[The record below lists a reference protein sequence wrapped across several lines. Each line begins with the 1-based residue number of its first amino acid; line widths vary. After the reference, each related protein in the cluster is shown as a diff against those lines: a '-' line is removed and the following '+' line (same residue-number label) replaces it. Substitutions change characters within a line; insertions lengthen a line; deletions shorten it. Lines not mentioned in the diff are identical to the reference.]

1 MSININANVNV
12 SPQSI
17 KKLQTDLKK
26 AVSAIGTS
34 GAGGATFS
42 PKVNDRDFTRPLG
55 RITGQVSEFR
65 KSLDASNAR
74 VIAFAASA
82 GVLYKVS
89 QAFDFLLKSTI
100 SVEKQLKDINV
111 VLGASDKNLKAFG
124 NQLFSIAANTGQ
136 SFQVVAAAATE
147 FSRQGLSMERTLKRT
162 SDALILARLS
172 GMDTVEATNALTAA
186 VNSFSSA
193 AINTSQVVAKLAA
206 VDAAFA
212 VSSADL
218 AEGMKRSGAAAEAA
232 GVSMDEL
239 FAIITAVQERTARGG
254 AVIGN
259 SLKTIFTRIQRPE
272 VLNQLNRLGVSIVDT
287 TGKIKP
293 AMDILTSFAK
303 RFDSLTQA
311 QQATS
316 AELVGGVFQVNNLKA
331 ALGDLSSEYSRYAQ
345 AVKIASTASDEATK
359 RNQDLNTTLSAQLN
373 VLAQNAQKFG
383 SAFGDLT
390 IKPVLER
397 GINVGNMIS
406 DVAGMGG
413 VGKAVGESILKGIGD
428 IISGPGLI
436 VIFGGIFKLLKQFG
450 KFALEAANEFRL
462 MGTHTGRVRDMQ
474 SQITNILNTNAD
486 IAKKYNTGLITRL
499 ELEKQITNQLNHQN
513 RLSASHTATGQMLG
527 ANVLRSTTSVARGFS
542 KKSHG
547 HVPDDVAFAERQGAF
562 AGGYTPGQ
570 VRSMNIP
577 GVGKVAYNTR
587 EQVKTFPGF
596 SQPAIIPPA
605 GSKAGVRY
613 RRAFESVNG
622 FTPMNSGGFSFQQSG
637 MQAGPSYDAN
647 LQSFLNI
654 GAAES
659 GLKVGQ
665 QTSSGIRIAN
675 ATTAVRQ
682 KVLTLY
688 QQLIKRMETQGLD
701 LDKESR
707 VRQHIARRYKIS
719 DQSLDQ
725 LTDIYKKEADAALQ
739 RGEGARKNTA
749 ARLRADITQANL
761 NKQMFQNMQASANR
775 GAEANFLATQAKES
789 KSQRRMMAGALLA
802 PMLMQLSASGATA
815 MMGDPKTGAE
825 YQQQSAITSGMSLGG
840 NLLSTLLFTAGMNP
854 YVRVGLMGLSAIG
867 PGMDFASSFDQTKAT
882 GFEAKKA
889 QENVTEEQQKAQ
901 EVTRAM
907 DEYQTEVSNKNSTP
921 KSVMQKANALQK
933 SLSQAGLLKNQ
944 NVANALNDFF
954 NSAGSDQ
961 NAKKTLMDAAAANI
975 EEANKGFQKA
985 NLNDLFARG
994 EKDNDYGGF
1003 INQLFSARKAD
1014 GSTVFD
1020 AILSE
1025 SIKKGTPI
1033 SAENILKNK
1042 EGVLGDELSA
1052 IITGL
1057 GPKGAMFGKDGARK
1071 AGKTD
1076 LNPLMQALQKRLDED
1091 FQFFDQVVNT
1101 QDSVKEG
1108 IDKVALFKNNL
1119 NKFIDRYT
1127 DLFNYTDIQLKNILT
1142 ITKVAQGI
1150 ENMQNQAFMERA
1162 GMQYGDLTM
1171 ARLKRDAALAAL
1183 DSRESS
1189 LAKYSA
1195 SAVLGANKSAI
1206 DPLFQGLQ
1214 TNVNQN
1220 NNVAPFMNMTPTF
1233 KPMLRF
1239 MTQGDMFSSNRISKG
1254 LENAGMI
1261 EEAGSF
1267 ANALQKSTET
1277 FEKIQNK
1284 SASDLTQIA
1293 GERRTV
1299 EKQFVE
1305 DLKKIRLQNEINF
1318 GGGINAFQSSAS
1330 PSQRGLRYRMN
1341 QGLMGGRNS
1350 RQSGLMALENLELLK
1365 SYAGSG
1371 FTSEM
1376 MNDNGGNQLRRGL
1389 MDYHRQTLAGMGLQA
1404 SERDLKRV
1412 ADAQMRNTLRPE
1424 DDRVGLEATLNIND
1438 LITSIHKDGVIVRN
1452 VNQFAEAIYRGMRTG
1467 GRTGSANV
1475 AGDNFELSSGTGL
1488 TSEEIKKKYASPNIH
1503 LEKTQGSGYL
1513 KGVSDAF
1520 FIGNDTRTHTDRTL
1534 DAIRETGEALRGGLA
1549 SGLKEAIMAADD
1561 FGDALRNMAVNV
1573 LDQIADKLFSFA
1585 IDAAFAGTGQYLS
1598 SRSYN
1603 NNSQAQGNTARGA
1616 KGGYVTSR
1624 GIQRFASGGLVQGGS
1639 GFRDDVPAMLSQG
1652 EFVIRKSA
1660 VQKYGPGFLNTLN
1673 MNTGGAVISAPNT
1686 LIANDPKRATEF
1698 KYNIS
1703 NRLSA
1708 FAVTNQDD
1716 VTVQRRTDLA
1726 NRIMNNRAQYLQ
1738 AMDAYKKE
1746 QKARLIQAYIS
1757 AGIQLAA
1764 AGAAQY
1770 GANAGAPSGEGMTMN
1785 NATGPGANYGSG
1797 TPQYVNSGGYI
1808 RRYASGG
1815 YVDDVPALLMGGEMV
1830 MNRDSVNK
1838 YGRGFF
1844 DKLNRG
1850 QLKMSEGGLVGGE
1863 MSFGGGSST
1872 SVMEVF
1878 DRLIESNEALKSSI
1892 DGVKSN
1898 EGGTSSLQPSGGSS
1912 SASNNVTI
1920 NINVDK
1926 SGKVDSNSESSST
1939 GGAGDQKAEEEK
1951 ARNMSES
1958 IRAAC
1963 LDVIINEKR
1972 PGGALADLKG
1982 PRA

>member
-17 KKLQTDLKK
+17 KKLQADLKK

-100 SVEKQLKDINV
+100 NVEKQLKDINV

-383 SAFGDLT
+383 SAFGELT

-397 GINVGNMIS
+397 GISVGNMIS
-406 DVAGMGG
+406 DVAGIGG
-413 VGKAVGESILKGIGD
+413 VGKVVGESILKGIGD
-428 IISGPGLI
+428 IISGPGLV

-486 IAKKYNTGLITRL
+486 IAKRYNTGLITRL

-513 RLSASHTATGQMLG
+513 RISASHTATGQMLG
-527 ANVLRSTTSVARGFS
+527 ANVLHATTNPPKGFS
-542 KKSHG
+542 RRSHG

-719 DQSLDQ
+719 DQSLDK
-725 LTDIYKKEADAALQ
+725 LTDIYKQEADAALQ

-761 NKQMFQNMQASANR
+761 NQQRFQNMQASANR

-802 PMLMQLSASGATA
+802 PMLMQGIAGTANA

-825 YQQQSAITSGMSLGG
+825 YQKQSAISSGMSLGG
-840 NLLSTLLFTAGMNP
+840 NLLSMGMFTAGMHP
-854 YVRVGLMGLSAIG
+854 LGRGAMMLLSAIG
-867 PGMDFASSFDQTKAT
+867 PMAEFMGSFDKSTAAT
-882 GFEAKKA
+882 FDAQKA
-889 QENVTEEQQKAQ
+889 QENVTAQQQKAQ
-901 EVTRAM
+901 EVIRAM
-907 DEYQTEVSNKNSTP
+907 NEYQTEMSDSNSSYQGKL
-921 KSVMQKANALQK
+921 KKAGALK
-933 SLSQAGLLKNQ
+933 TALSNAGLLENK
-944 NVANALNDFF
+944 NVANALDSFLSN
-954 NSAGSDQ
+954 AGVDPKAQ
-961 NAKKTLMDAAAANI
+961 GVIMNAAAGNI
-975 EEANKGFQKA
+975 ENANTAFTQA
-985 NLNDLFARG
+985 NLAKLFAG
-994 EKDNDYGGF
+994 GKEDNYSGF
-1003 INQLFSARKAD
+1003 IDQLFASTKAG

-1020 AILSE
+1020 AIVSQ
-1025 SIKKGTPI
+1025 SVAKGEPI
-1033 SAENILKNK
+1033 SSADILSKNSTNILGSDLANVVK
-1042 EGVLGDELSA
+1042 GLGDAEEM
-1052 IITGL
+1052 
-1057 GPKGAMFGKDGARK
+1057 K
-1071 AGKTD
+1071 
-1076 LNPLMQALQKRLDED
+1076 PLAEALDKRLKQDLE
-1091 FQFFDQVVNT
+1091 FFDKVVDT
-1101 QDSVKEG
+1101 KDSVKKG
-1108 IDKVALFKNNL
+1108 IDKVAIFK
-1119 NKFIDRYT
+1119 DRLTTFLDDYT
-1127 DLFNYTDIQLKNILT
+1127 TLFNEADRKLKNYAV
-1142 ITKVAQGI
+1142 ITKASQAI
-1150 ENMQNQAFMERA
+1150 LNMQNQAFIERA

-1171 ARLKRDAALAAL
+1171 ARLKRDAANAGLDARAQGLAT
-1183 DSRESS
+1183 
-1189 LAKYSA
+1189 LAGPS
-1195 SAVLGANKSAI
+1195 VLAANKSAI

-1220 NNVAPFMNMTPTF
+1220 NNIAPFMNAAPTF
-1233 KPMLRF
+1233 GPMLQF
-1239 MTQGDMFSSNRISKG
+1239 MLQGSMGASNQISKG
-1254 LENAGMI
+1254 LQDAGMI
-1261 EEAGSF
+1261 DEAGTF
-1267 ANALQKSTET
+1267 ANALQKSTDT
-1277 FEKIQNK
+1277 IQKINNK
-1284 SASDLTQIA
+1284 NASDMTQIYA
-1293 GERRTV
+1293 EKLAV
-1299 EKQFVE
+1299 EKQYVE
-1305 DLKKIRLQNEINF
+1305 DLKKIRLENEINF
-1318 GGGINAFQSSAS
+1318 GGGINAFKSSAS

-1424 DDRVGLEATLNIND
+1424 DERVGLEATLSIND
-1438 LITSIHKDGVIVRN
+1438 LIKSIHEDGIIIRN
-1452 VNQFAEAIYRGMRTG
+1452 VDSLAQAVTRSARTG
-1467 GRTGSANV
+1467 RRTGSANV
-1475 AGDNFELSSGTGL
+1475 AADNFEMSSGTGL
-1488 TSEEIKKKYASPNIH
+1488 TSEEIKGKYASPNIH

-1520 FIGNDTRTHTDRTL
+1520 FIGNDTRTQTDRTL

-1603 NNSQAQGNTARGA
+1603 NNNQAQGNTARGA
-1616 KGGYVTSR
+1616 KGGYVTSG

-1660 VQKYGPGFLNTLN
+1660 VQKYGSGFLNTLN

-1770 GANAGAPSGEGMTMN
+1770 GGSAGGAPSGEGMTMN
-1785 NATGPGANYGSG
+1785 NATGPGANYGPG

-1898 EGGTSSLQPSGGSS
+1898 EGGASSLQPSGGSS

-1926 SGKVDSNSESSST
+1926 SGKVDSTSESSST
-1939 GGAGDQKAEEEK
+1939 GAGDQKAEEEK